1 MTQSLDLVE
10 EKVEAVLAE
19 LEQLRQ
25 SNSSLVLENGKLR
38 AELAR
43 IKRGF
48 HSAKLSQADQSDV
61 TRTRLTAVLER
72 INELESL
79 VK

>member
-1 MTQSLDLVE
+1 MTQSLTLIE
-10 EKVEAVLAE
+10 EKVEEVLAQ

-25 SNSSLVLENGKLR
+25 SNSALAMENSELR

-43 IKRGF
+43 IKRGYN
-48 HSAKLSQADQSDV
+48 SAKLSKADQSDA

-72 INELESL
+72 IRELETL
-79 VK
+79 VQ

>member
-1 MTQSLDLVE
+1 MTDSEDDLRKKVE
-10 EKVEAVLAE
+10 EVLAQ

-25 SNSSLVLENGKLR
+25 SNSALAVENSELQ

-43 IKRGF
+43 IKRGY
-48 HSAKLSQADQSDV
+48 HTAKLSQADQSDV
-61 TRTRLTAVLER
+61 AKTKLSSVLER
-72 INELESL
+72 IRELETL

>member
-1 MTQSLDLVE
+1 MTQSLTLIE
-10 EKVEAVLAE
+10 EKVEEVLAQ

-25 SNSSLVLENGKLR
+25 SNSALTVENSELR

-43 IKRGF
+43 IKRGY

-61 TRTRLTAVLER
+61 TRTKLTAVLER
-72 INELESL
+72 IKELETL
-79 VK
+79 VQ